1 MKKKNT
7 TFILIL
13 LVVMLLLASCEMD
26 TLRSSQDPTAAQTTA
41 TAAET
46 TETTMPPTETT
57 VTISTEKIVFEKDE
71 PYMNVWTCSFLLQ
84 KEKAFVFDNSIRDGL
99 QAQAGFTETELPE
112 GTIIADLNEFRPDHE
127 LYPGKTLFI
136 LPDDR
141 CVFFEQSA
149 TDSGEPIF
157 NGKPVKDFMRGQ
169 NYDYDYFEAE
179 PKVVENYELLP
190 DTPLDPSVAPKNI
203 VIIVDWNGDG
213 KTDTILRECEDA
225 EKTWE
230 QKVWFTDGA
239 TGKKTDIT
247 DHFARDDM
255 GEFGGIT
262 DTIMLFKD
270 EKTGRYAL
278 IDCFDTCSSDYSIFV
293 YSYDKKSIVT
303 YTDYFGTFIYKDGK
317 MYELYGSFI
326 FGNLG
331 SMLTPLVFDGK
342 SVQTDPNVK
351 EFWWLSALK
360 AEENGDA
367 IPGYFSYTLKE
378 VPAEKKTAGGYE
390 EVVIPAG
397 IAVYPKYFTW
407 NDDKAKDAG
416 ILYFV
421 LADGSE
427 YRIAFEIANPWE
439 WWVCTFG
446 GVPQGEWFH
455 CSWGG

>member
-46 TETTMPPTETT
+46 TETMMPPTETT

-190 DTPLDPSVAPKNI
+190 DTPLDPSVAPKKYSHKRRLER
-203 VIIVDWNGDG
+203 G
-213 KTDTILRECEDA
+213 REDRYHPSRMRGCE
-225 EKTWE
+225 E
-230 QKVWFTDGA
+230 
-239 TGKKTDIT
+239 
-247 DHFARDDM
+247 DM
-255 GEFGGIT
+255 GTEGLVYGRR
-262 DTIMLFKD
+262 DRKKD
-270 EKTGRYAL
+270 RYHGSLRSRRYGRVRRNYQYYNAL
-278 IDCFDTCSSDYSIFV
+278 
-293 YSYDKKSIVT
+293 
-303 YTDYFGTFIYKDGK
+303 
-317 MYELYGSFI
+317 
-326 FGNLG
+326 
-331 SMLTPLVFDGK
+331 
-342 SVQTDPNVK
+342 
-351 EFWWLSALK
+351 
-360 AEENGDA
+360 
-367 IPGYFSYTLKE
+367 
-378 VPAEKKTAGGYE
+378 
-390 EVVIPAG
+390 
-397 IAVYPKYFTW
+397 
-407 NDDKAKDAG
+407 
-416 ILYFV
+416 
-421 LADGSE
+421 
-427 YRIAFEIANPWE
+427 
-439 WWVCTFG
+439 
-446 GVPQGEWFH
+446 
-455 CSWGG
+455 